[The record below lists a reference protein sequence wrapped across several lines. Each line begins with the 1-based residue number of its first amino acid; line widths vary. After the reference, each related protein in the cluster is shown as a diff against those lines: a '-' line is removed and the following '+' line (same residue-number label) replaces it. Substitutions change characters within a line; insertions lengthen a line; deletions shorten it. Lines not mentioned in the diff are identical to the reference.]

1 MDIVRVGTEVVS
13 RQARDIGVVLI
24 LGGGDD
30 LDVAVLCSLLGCL
43 LGELTGNN
51 VVSLAGAGEQV
62 ICYRGKLCGGSAL
75 EEEDLIVIGNAH
87 DLAEI
92 SLSGLNYFLVVR
104 RSMTHLHYGHTG
116 VAVANKLGC
125 GTLEN
130 RKRKHRRS
138 CGKIVDS
145 VHSSDHSFSVK
156 YNTYYNIYLR
166 ISQ

>member
-1 MDIVRVGTEVVS
+1 MPEQILADDNDGKTCGCHVLLRARIDNAEAGNVDRLGEDAGGHIGNERDITGIGDVIPLCSVDGVVEADVDIVRVGTEVVS

-75 EEEDLIVIGNAH
+75 EEEDLIVIG
-87 DLAEI
+87 EC
-92 SLSGLNYFLVVR
+92 S
-104 RSMTHLHYGHTG
+104 
-116 VAVANKLGC
+116 
-125 GTLEN
+125 
-130 RKRKHRRS
+130 
-138 CGKIVDS
+138 
-145 VHSSDHSFSVK
+145 
-156 YNTYYNIYLR
+156 
-166 ISQ
+166 